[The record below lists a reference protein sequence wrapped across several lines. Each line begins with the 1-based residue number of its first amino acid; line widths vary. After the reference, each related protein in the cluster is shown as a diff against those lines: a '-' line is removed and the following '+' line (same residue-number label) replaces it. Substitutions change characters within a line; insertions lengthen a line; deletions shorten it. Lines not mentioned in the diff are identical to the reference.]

1 MDRLEAMKTFVRVVE
16 RGSFSAVAKEFGA
29 TQSAVSKQVAA
40 LEARLGAKLLV
51 RSTRAI
57 ALTRA
62 GEHATYVGRYVE
74 TLVRA
79 DGGRLP
85 STTYVARRKQVLA
98 TRSGT
103 SLHVYLPDRSYA
115 CELAGTTPS
124 CFDQPPAGLPE
135 SEVLRVAVASGAYD
149 VARAEGAQ
157 IAGEEAE
164 CFTMKAHGVNKR
176 LPQFGAETDVCLAS
190 DGVPLRKRV
199 YSDRLDALEAQ
210 HVDRRF
216 DDGTLAPVLGGF
228 EQAAPPTRR

>member
-1 MDRLEAMKTFVRVVE
+1 MPIGRAVDRIAAA
-16 RGSFSAVAKEFGA
+16 AVAGGL
-29 TQSAVSKQVAA
+29 SVSLAVAVLVTPSPDPRVEDAHRAA
-40 LEARLGAKLLV
+40 RELV
-51 RSTRAI
+51 
-57 ALTRA
+57 ALTRG